1 MTLTLQGVQLQAALD
16 RRVHASA
23 QPCRG
28 SCCAPKPCKLLL
40 LRPRGVAASATLSRR
55 PLPGTLPVTCAQPLT
70 LPLRRAAHTPPAGC
84 PAPTPGAPASSA
96 FPPAPYPPQPS
107 RWGFP
112 PHPTRRPAQHAPFWQ
127 RGPGRP
133 DRQPF
138 WPRDPGHPDDQPLW
152 PRTGT
157 DLLALRAVPLPGFT
171 LLGTA
176 RAGYPPA
183 VADPA
188 PPRQPR
194 QRESGARPQP
204 CLKFRLA
211 RTTGAAPVA

>member
-1 MTLTLQGVQLQAALD
+1 MERVTLTLQGVQLEAALD

-112 PHPTRRPAQHAPFWQ
+112 PHPTRRPAQHTPFWQ
-127 RGPGRP
+127 RGQGRP
-133 DRQPF
+133 DR
-138 WPRDPGHPDDQPLW
+138 PRDPGHQDDQPLW

-157 DLLALRAVPLPGFT
+157 DLLALRAVPLPGFA

-176 RAGYPPA
+176 HPGYPPA
-183 VADPA
+183 VAAPAGA
-188 PPRQPR
+188 PPTLKATPSSRR
-194 QRESGARPQP
+194 RLRGSRGSGSRVPG
-204 CLKFRLA
+204 LS
-211 RTTGAAPVA
+211 PV